1 MNISLIF
8 ANELV
13 TRAFGNQGKLPWK
26 FIKEDMQFFQKT
38 TENSVVVMGLN
49 TWRSL
54 PKMKKLGRDFIV
66 ISSTITEDEVLN
78 NDIQV
83 FKSFESF
90 LEAFRDTTKP
100 INVIG
105 GIGLLSE
112 AIEHAST
119 VYMTSIHMSEPVQAD
134 VFVPVDLMNKLYSEF
149 EYPKNILWLCDP
161 IDSVFNISIDK
172 FVRPASLVEV
182 PNDFNS

>member
-8 ANELV
+8 ANELI
-13 TRAFGNQGKLPWK
+13 TRAFGNQGKLPWQ

-66 ISSTITEDEVLN
+66 ISSTITEHEVLN
-78 NDIQV
+78 NNIQI

-105 GIGLLSE
+105 GVGLLSE

-119 VYMTSIHMSEPVQAD
+119 VYMSSIHMVKPVHAD
-134 VFVPVDLMNKLYSEF
+134 VYVPVELMNKLYSYF
-149 EYPKNILWLCDP
+149 KYPENILWVGDP
-161 IDSVFNISIDK
+161 IDSVYSLSIDK
-172 FVRPASLVEV
+172 FVRPASLVGV
-182 PNDFNS
+182 PNDINT